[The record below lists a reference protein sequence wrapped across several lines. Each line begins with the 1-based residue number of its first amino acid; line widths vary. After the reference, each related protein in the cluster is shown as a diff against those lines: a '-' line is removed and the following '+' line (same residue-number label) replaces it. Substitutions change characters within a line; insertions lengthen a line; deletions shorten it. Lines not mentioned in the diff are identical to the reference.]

1 MLNLYYYTDAEA
13 REIIRSMVVLI
24 DTREKENGH
33 IIEYLDKKK
42 IAWKNRALP
51 AGDYSVMIPKNIDFG
66 ILRDIYLNLDKD
78 GGILIERKNSA
89 EELAGN
95 LGRNRDRFEN
105 ELEKMKGAEKHLI
118 IERGTWEEVFEG
130 RYNSMVTSAS
140 YRGSLMAFMS
150 RYGLHVHFIN
160 KQISPAFIVELLG
173 RKIKETI
180 NI

>member
-1 MLNLYYYTDAEA
+1 MLNLYYYTETEA

-24 DTREKENGH
+24 DTREKENHH
-33 IIEYLDKKK
+33 IVDYLEKKK
-42 IAWKNRALP
+42 IAYKTRALP
-51 AGDYSVMIPKNIDFG
+51 AGDYSVMIPENRELG
-66 ILRDIYLNLDKD
+66 IMRDIYLNLDKD

-118 IERGTWEEVFEG
+118 VERGTWEDIFDG
-130 RYNSMVTSAS
+130 RYNSLVTSTS
-140 YRGSLMAFMS
+140 YRGSLITFMS
-150 RYGLHVHFIN
+150 RYGLHVHFVGR
-160 KQISPAFIVELLG
+160 QTSPAFIVELLG
-173 RKIKETI
+173 RKIKETL

>member
-1 MLNLYYYTDAEA
+1 
-13 REIIRSMVVLI
+13 MVVLI

-33 IIEYLDKKK
+33 IVSYLEKKK
-42 IAWKNRALP
+42 IAYKNRALP
-51 AGDYSVMIPKNIDFG
+51 AGDYSVMIPGNKDLG
-66 ILRDIYLNLDKD
+66 IMRDIYLNLDKD

-118 IERGTWEEVFEG
+118 IEKGNWSDIFAG
-130 RYNSMVTSAS
+130 RYNSAITSAA
-140 YRGSLMAFMS
+140 YRGSLVTFMS
-150 RYGLHVHFIN
+150 RYGLHVHFVD
-160 KQISPAFIVELLG
+160 KATSPAFIVEILG
-173 RKIKETI
+173 RKIKETL